1 MKDNLNYKA
10 EITSR
15 EIQRK
20 FTYASTVVL
29 SLDISYPTIKLVK
42 SPIIQFLINQN
53 YLRQAQNF
61 NNYAEKTLVKNAV
74 QEYKDSVQN
83 GFPFRPYDAV
93 MKYTVTLNKSC
104 HLSTY
109 FDKYEYTGGAHGNTI
124 RNSDNFDLKTGR
136 RVRMRDLFPRGTNYR
151 RLVLEQIL
159 KQADKMMEENPILF
173 EDYRQLIVKYF
184 DPDSFNLTPKGISVY
199 YQQYEIGPY
208 ASGIITFEIPYES
221 LGIDKPMCGE

>member
-1 MKDNLNYKA
+1 
-10 EITSR
+10 
-15 EIQRK
+15 
-20 FTYASTVVL
+20 
-29 SLDISYPTIKLVK
+29 
-42 SPIIQFLINQN
+42 
-53 YLRQAQNF
+53 
-61 NNYAEKTLVKNAV
+61 
-74 QEYKDSVQN
+74 
-83 GFPFRPYDAV
+83 
-93 MKYTVTLNKSC
+93 
-104 HLSTY
+104 
-109 FDKYEYTGGAHGNTI
+109 
-124 RNSDNFDLKTGR
+124 
-136 RVRMRDLFPRGTNYR
+136 MRDLFPRGTNYR